1 MKPPTM
7 PILRKN
13 QMVKKHMA
21 LMTTP
26 LTTINLMMIP
36 ATKQSKFQTITTQ
49 NPVKNTERYIMNAP
63 SEDFRLA
70 HDVSDI

>member
-21 LMTTP
+21 LMTT
-26 LTTINLMMIP
+26 LITTINLMMIP
-36 ATKQSKFQTITTQ
+36 ATKQSEFQNHQ
-49 NPVKNTERYIMNAP
+49 HPEPGQEHREVRNEC
-63 SEDFRLA
+63 S
-70 HDVSDI
+70 

>member
-1 MKPPTM
+1 MKPQTM
-7 PILRKN
+7 LILRKN

-36 ATKQSKFQTITTQ
+36 AMKQRELQ
-49 NPVKNTERYIMNAP
+49 NH
-63 SEDFRLA
+63 
-70 HDVSDI
+70 HDPEPGQEQREVCNECFF

>member
-21 LMTTP
+21 LMMTP
-26 LTTINLMMIP
+26 LTTMNLMMIP
-36 ATKQSKFQTITTQ
+36 AMKQSEFQNHHHPEPGQ
-49 NPVKNTERYIMNAP
+49 EHREVRNE
-63 SEDFRLA
+63 SSF
-70 HDVSDI
+70 